1 MKSESEVLKQFEKY
15 PPNEQAAA
23 LSHWMYVQTS
33 LHGESKWP
41 LRVSERWDVMEPRA
55 KEFNIAI
62 IDTWA
67 RHPQLFEAFV
77 NAVTTHRSHMAQSRS
92 PGDKSS

>member
-1 MKSESEVLKQFEKY
+1 MKSESEVLQQLEKF

-33 LHGESKWP
+33 LYGESKWP
-41 LRVSERWDVMEPRA
+41 LRVPEGWDALDPKA
-55 KEFNIAI
+55 KAFNIAT

-67 RHPQLFEAFV
+67 RHPRLFEAFV
-77 NAVTTHRSHMAQSRS
+77 NAVTTYRSHMAQGRS